1 MARGLSSSNRHSSFA
16 ESADPDA
23 VAVGSKRGRSLI
35 ATFLST
41 AVLLAGAWITSL
53 GQTAPP
59 PDQKLALRAALILTP
74 EFCATTSPTGAGKF
88 NSGQAACADLE
99 PALGNVFSVVT
110 SVATDSPWESSL
122 GKDVGIVLRPRIA
135 EVRFQPSEML
145 VVLEWSAFTSS
156 GKMIWVQKAKGSA
169 LHRGSYG
176 LSISGARKTERQMF
190 EDAMKGAL
198 DQSAKMISAA
208 ISASPEKYE
217 TLSVATS
224 TAPRVAE
231 AGKPASEPD
240 AKPSPPRESGSA
252 PNPHIQTSLGAT
264 SVNFTLDY
272 ARSDKLFKHNFR
284 KTPYDEISQEID
296 QQLALMLASKGIHRT
311 KGTEGVCCKLAI
323 ELLSVRLI
331 GNGVSIDAKF
341 KFADG
346 NGQLIYEDTYR
357 GIGTVQGG
365 MESVSKVATTSAL
378 VLCKSISDDSRFDQ
392 ALTKGLNAGIQ

>member
-1 MARGLSSSNRHSSFA
+1 M
-16 ESADPDA
+16 
-23 VAVGSKRGRSLI
+23 
-35 ATFLST
+35 
-41 AVLLAGAWITSL
+41 
-53 GQTAPP
+53 
-59 PDQKLALRAALILTP
+59 
-74 EFCATTSPTGAGKF
+74 
-88 NSGQAACADLE
+88 
-99 PALGNVFSVVT
+99 
-110 SVATDSPWESSL
+110 
-122 GKDVGIVLRPRIA
+122 
-135 EVRFQPSEML
+135 
-145 VVLEWSAFTSS
+145 
-156 GKMIWVQKAKGSA
+156 
-169 LHRGSYG
+169 
-176 LSISGARKTERQMF
+176 
-190 EDAMKGAL
+190 
-198 DQSAKMISAA
+198 
-208 ISASPEKYE
+208 
-217 TLSVATS
+217 
-224 TAPRVAE
+224 
-231 AGKPASEPD
+231 
-240 AKPSPPRESGSA
+240 
-252 PNPHIQTSLGAT
+252 
-264 SVNFTLDY
+264 NFTLDY